1 MTVSGLALGPAGEGC
16 LLWVSLY
23 PGVSAVSAGGLT
35 VWLQDMSY
43 AESWCWAEQQYR
55 AARQDFFAMTKV
67 DRQEQDTQRRRR
79 IARAA
84 FELFARSG
92 LDAIS
97 AADIAQAA
105 FVSRTNLYRYYPSKL
120 HMLLA
125 HFEETVEETRQAAL
139 RRLAEGK
146 SPQAIWQGMTAR
158 MADLGVRY
166 HHLVGAVAS
175 AALAG
180 AGRQGT
186 APAGPPAEQSSLPAL
201 TDLPTEENF
210 PQTSLSELVMPVL
223 LSMQQRGELRDGVDL
238 RVLSDLLVDSCL
250 LALLQG
256 QHLTPEE
263 VQRDWQDR
271 LELLLHGALREG
283 QRLVWNLPAQAS
295 AQSADSRAED

>member
-1 MTVSGLALGPAGEGC
+1 
-16 LLWVSLY
+16 
-23 PGVSAVSAGGLT
+23 
-35 VWLQDMSY
+35 
-43 AESWCWAEQQYR
+43 
-55 AARQDFFAMTKV
+55 MTKV
-67 DRQEQDTQRRRR
+67 DRQEQETQRRRR

-105 FVSRTNLYRYYPSKL
+105 YVSRTNLYRYYPSKL

-180 AGRQGT
+180 RGGT
-186 APAGPPAEQSSLPAL
+186 GPADEEDQEGAAKETGWPAPVGGPSQKVPSPPQLRP
-201 TDLPTEENF
+201 

-223 LSMQQRGELRDGVDL
+223 LSMQRRGDLREGTDL

-256 QHLTPEE
+256 QHRTPEE

-271 LELLLHGALREG
+271 LELLLYGALREG
-283 QRLVWNLPAQAS
+283 QQLVWVRPGQAAS
-295 AQSADSRAED
+295 ADG

>member
-1 MTVSGLALGPAGEGC
+1 
-16 LLWVSLY
+16 
-23 PGVSAVSAGGLT
+23 
-35 VWLQDMSY
+35 
-43 AESWCWAEQQYR
+43 
-55 AARQDFFAMTKV
+55 MTKV
-67 DRQEQDTQRRRR
+67 DRQEQETQRRRR

-105 FVSRTNLYRYYPSKL
+105 YVSRTNLYRYYPSKL

-175 AALAG
+175 AALGG
-180 AGRQGT
+180 AGRQS
-186 APAGPPAEQSSLPAL
+186 AEAAAGQNASAALSSRAADVAAFVSPH
-201 TDLPTEENF
+201 
-210 PQTSLSELVMPVL
+210 TSLSELVMPVL
-223 LSMQQRGELRDGVDL
+223 LSMQQRGELREGMDL

-283 QRLVWNLPAQAS
+283 QQLVWELPAR
-295 AQSADSRAED
+295 RAEEGQGAED

>member
-1 MTVSGLALGPAGEGC
+1 
-16 LLWVSLY
+16 
-23 PGVSAVSAGGLT
+23 
-35 VWLQDMSY
+35 MSY

-180 AGRQGT
+180 
-186 APAGPPAEQSSLPAL
+186 PAEQSSLPAL

-256 QHLTPEE
+256 PHLTPEE

-283 QRLVWNLPAQAS
+283 QRLVWNLPAQVS
-295 AQSADSRAED
+295 AQTADSGAED

>member
-1 MTVSGLALGPAGEGC
+1 
-16 LLWVSLY
+16 
-23 PGVSAVSAGGLT
+23 
-35 VWLQDMSY
+35 
-43 AESWCWAEQQYR
+43 
-55 AARQDFFAMTKV
+55 MTKV
-67 DRQEQDTQRRRR
+67 DRQEQDMQRRRR

-84 FELFARSG
+84 FKLFAHSG

-105 FVSRTNLYRYYPSKL
+105 YVSRTNLYRYYPSKL

-146 SPQAIWQGMTAR
+146 SPQAIWHGMSAR

-180 AGRQGT
+180 SPRPKLGEV
-186 APAGPPAEQSSLPAL
+186 PPAAELALPQS
-201 TDLPTEENF
+201 N
-210 PQTSLSELVMPVL
+210 LSELVMPVL
-223 LSMQQRGELRDGVDL
+223 LSMQRRGELREGTDL
-238 RVLSDLLVDSCL
+238 RVLSDLLADSCL

-256 QHLTPEE
+256 QHRTPEE

-271 LELLLHGALREG
+271 LELLLRGALREG
-283 QRLVWNLPAQAS
+283 QPSAWMPPAPDVS
-295 AQSADSRAED
+295 EGR